1 MRTSK
6 PHWVE
11 KIIQNCGNSNTL
23 DGSQDD
29 AIYDNKM
36 PKVADDDL
44 RLTAKRTTMTKNL
57 NCMTSVRSSYTSHK
71 PSFHRQ
77 NGSFR
82 RQHLNKS
89 HCNVGNLC
97 LLIIARL
104 IAE

>member
-44 RLTAKRTTMTKNL
+44 RLTAKRTTMAKNL
-57 NCMTSVRSSYTSHK
+57 NCVKFSQTKR
-71 PSFHRQ
+71 
-77 NGSFR
+77 
-82 RQHLNKS
+82 
-89 HCNVGNLC
+89 
-97 LLIIARL
+97 LLQEAAKVTVMSEICVC
-104 IAE
+104 